1 MKREITTGDMM
12 HVYGCFGAGADYTV
26 RITIRLTENIDPAA
40 LRKAV
45 DAAALRYPHFC
56 VRLTKGAENFYYE
69 DNPLPIVILP
79 TEERICLNTPEV
91 NHHVWAVCFA
101 GDQIYLNFFHGI
113 TDGTG
118 MYSILATLL
127 YYYRRERYGITGP
140 GGIPTVDI
148 PADEAELT
156 DPQDKLLQTEHM
168 PGEIPPM
175 EQAFTLEKDG
185 GLTPSEATLWDIM
198 IPEEA
203 FIRFTSAN
211 DASPGTMISLLLA
224 RAIDSLYPER
234 TKKIISAYV
243 INIRPMLGPEKTYHN
258 CLGMAMFPYT
268 EKLKALPFSHQC
280 TVYRGMTFLQSDAD
294 RIVPAITEN
303 AYHVKQAALAA
314 ATVEDKKRVF
324 GQMFLAG
331 EGTITF
337 LVSYIGRWRYPAVAD
352 IMRELWVHPASTFS
366 LMAEINA
373 VGGSICLGLQQ
384 RFREDSVQEAFL
396 RQLEENSIPY
406 RIVRKTRSDNP
417 AFPEP
422 Q

>member
-26 RITIRLTENIDPAA
+26 RITVRLTERIDPAV

-45 DAAALRYPHFC
+45 DAAALRYPYFC
-56 VRLTKGAENFYYE
+56 VRLTKGAETLYYE

-79 TEERICLNTPEV
+79 TEERICLNSPAV

-101 GDQIYLNFFHGI
+101 EDRIHLDFFHGI
-113 TDGTG
+113 SDGTG
-118 MYSILATLL
+118 MYSVLATLL
-127 YYYRRERYGITGP
+127 YYYGREHYGITAP
-140 GGIPTVDI
+140 GGIPTDDI

-156 DPQDKLLQTEHM
+156 DPQDELLQTEHM
-168 PGEIPPM
+168 PREIPPM
-175 EQAFTLEKDG
+175 EQAFTLEIDG
-185 GLTPSEATLWDIM
+185 ELTPSEATLWDIT
-198 IPEEA
+198 IPEDA

-243 INIRPMLGPEKTYHN
+243 INARPMLGAEKTYHN
-258 CLGMAMFPYT
+258 CLSMAMFPYT

-294 RIVPAITEN
+294 RIVPVITEN
-303 AYHVKQAALAA
+303 ADHVKQAALAA
-314 ATVEDKKRVF
+314 ATLEEKKDVF
-324 GQMFLAG
+324 GQMFRGG
-331 EGTITF
+331 EGVITF
-337 LVSYIGRWRYPAVAD
+337 LVSYVGRWHYPAVAD
-352 IMRELWVHPASTFS
+352 MMCELWVHPPNTFS

-373 VGGSICLGLQQ
+373 VGGSICLSLQQ
-384 RFREDSVQEAFL
+384 RFREDSVREAFL
-396 RQLEENSIPY
+396 RQLEENGIPY
-406 RIVRKTRSDNP
+406 RIVRKIRSDNA

>member
-1 MKREITTGDMM
+1 MKRAITTGDMM

-26 RITIRLTENIDPAA
+26 RITVRLTERIDPAA

-45 DAAALRYPHFC
+45 DAAALRYPYFC
-56 VRLTKGAENFYYE
+56 VRLTKGAETLYYE
-69 DNPLPIVILP
+69 DNPLPVVILP
-79 TEERICLNTPEV
+79 TEERICLNSPAV

-101 GDQIYLNFFHGI
+101 GDRIHLDFFHGI

-118 MYSILATLL
+118 MYSVLATLL
-127 YYYRRERYGITGP
+127 YYYGREHYGINGP
-140 GGIPTVDI
+140 GIIPTDDI

-156 DPQDKLLQTEHM
+156 DPQDELLQTEHM
-168 PGEIPPM
+168 PREIPPM
-175 EQAFTLEKDG
+175 EQAFTLETDG
-185 GLTPSEATLWDIM
+185 GLTPSEATLWDIT
-198 IPEEA
+198 IPEDA

-224 RAIDSLYPER
+224 RAVDSLYPER

-243 INIRPMLGPEKTYHN
+243 INARPMLGAEKTYHN
-258 CLGMAMFPYT
+258 CLSMAMFPYT

-303 AYHVKQAALAA
+303 ADHVKQAFLAA
-314 ATVEDKKRVF
+314 ATLEEKKDVF
-324 GQMFLAG
+324 GQMFRGG
-331 EGTITF
+331 EGMITF
-337 LVSYIGRWRYPAVAD
+337 LVSYIGRWHYPAVAD
-352 IMRELWVHPASTFS
+352 MMRELWIHPPNTFS

-373 VGGSICLGLQQ
+373 AGGSICLSLQQ
-384 RFREDSVQEAFL
+384 RFREDSVREAFL

-406 RIVRKTRSDNP
+406 RIVRKIRSDNA